1 MRKDQSLPQQRII
14 GRPFCEI
21 CRSQM
26 WLACIEPDAPNHDKR
41 TFECPVCPNIT
52 VKIVKYRSENAP
64 RRIDV
69 KYA

>member
-1 MRKDQSLPQQRII
+1 
-14 GRPFCEI
+14 
-21 CRSQM
+21 M
-26 WLACIEPDAPNHDKR
+26 WLACIEPDEPNHDKR

>member
-1 MRKDQSLPQQRII
+1 
-14 GRPFCEI
+14 
-21 CRSQM
+21 M

-52 VKIVKYRSENAP
+52 VKIVKYRSESAP